1 MHMAALPNPSAAD
14 TLREPSD
21 QGFVPDPATRKASGL
36 LSLLRARKLDRTLTS
51 VMPARP
57 PAMAP
62 FPSAAINQVLG
73 GGMPRGQL
81 SEIVGPQSSGRTSL
95 AWAALAAAT
104 SRGEW
109 TALVDTFDRFD
120 PEAGAAAG
128 LALPQVLWVRGQAL
142 SKTASAVDPDWVPGV
157 RSVSGP
163 GTLLERTIDRAI
175 KAVNLIVQ
183 SGVCTMVV
191 LDLIDVSAVG
201 LSRIPRSTWLRI
213 QRIIEGSDTAV
224 VLLASI
230 PVARSAGGLSIALG
244 APPPDTAGG
253 TGTRVQWKGAHERSR
268 RLGGLATGLRAGSS
282 RGLVG
287 QLPLV
292 VG

>member
-1 MHMAALPNPSAAD
+1 MAALPSPSAAD
-14 TLREPSD
+14 TLRDCSELGFGPS
-21 QGFVPDPATRKASGL
+21 PAAKASGL

-51 VMPARP
+51 VMPAQAP
-57 PAMAP
+57 SMAP
-62 FPSAAINQVLG
+62 FPSAAVNQVLR

-81 SEIVGPQSSGRTSL
+81 SEIVGPHSSGRTSL

-104 SRGEW
+104 ARGEW

-128 LALPQVLWVRGQAL
+128 IALPQVLWVRGQAL
-142 SKTASAVDPDWVPGV
+142 SKTASAVDPAWVPGV
-157 RSVSGP
+157 RGVSGP

-175 KAVNLIVQ
+175 KALNLIVQ

-224 VLLASI
+224 VLLASM

-244 APPPDTAGG
+244 ATQPDAGVA
-253 TGTRVQWKGAHERSR
+253 GTRVQWKGSHDRSR
-268 RLGGLATGLRAGSS
+268 RLGGLATGLRAASS

>member
-1 MHMAALPNPSAAD
+1 MAALPYPSGVG
-14 TLREPSD
+14 TLRETSAP
-21 QGFVPDPATRKASGL
+21 GFGADPGGKAAGL

-51 VMPARP
+51 VMPAQA

-62 FPSAAINQVLG
+62 FPSAAINQVLR

-128 LALPQVLWVRGQAL
+128 IALPRVLWVRGQAL
-142 SKTASAVDPDWVPGV
+142 SKTASAVDPAWVPGV
-157 RSVSGP
+157 HGVSGP

-175 KAVNLIVQ
+175 KALNLIVQ

-191 LDLIDVSAVG
+191 LDLIDVSAIG

-213 QRIIEGSDTAV
+213 QRIIEGSDMAV
-224 VLLASI
+224 VLLAAM
-230 PVARSAGGLSIALG
+230 PVARSSGGLSIALG
-244 APPPDTAGG
+244 VPPSDTGV
-253 TGTRVQWKGAHERSR
+253 TGTRVQWKGTHERSR
-268 RLGGLATGLRAGSS
+268 RLGGLTTGLRAASS